1 MNPSLRVAALATLAA
16 LASPAATARPIAY
29 ADATTVM
36 GEWSRDAREASVF
49 HAPRHF
55 WSAGLVHLVL
65 DEPDSNRRHQLDLV
79 RANYLVRRW
88 NLPRAQGNAYVWGG
102 VGRGRGREF
111 DGSDTAWNLGFQL
124 DYETL
129 WFYSM
134 VKSDWRRTGSFQ
146 HRMDV
151 AQLGLALYE
160 HAWDELA
167 TWVVLQGRQLRGDFA
182 RDAEAALLVR
192 LFRRTQW
199 IEAGVTD
206 TGGFTM
212 MFMVNF

>member
-1 MNPSLRVAALATLAA
+1 MTNRLRVAAVATLFA
-16 LASPAATARPIAY
+16 LPFGCALARPIAY

-36 GEWSRDAREASVF
+36 GEWSRDGRELSVV
-49 HAPRHF
+49 HAPRHW
-55 WSAGLVHLVL
+55 WSAGVVHIVL
-65 DEPDSNRRHQLDLV
+65 DDPRGRDQHQLDLA

-88 NLPRAQGNAYVWGG
+88 NLPGAQGNAYVWGG
-102 VGRGRGREF
+102 VGRGRGRGI
-111 DGSDTAWNLGFQL
+111 DGGEVAWNAGVQL

-134 VKSDWRRTGSFQ
+134 VKSDWHRSSSFR

-151 AQLGLALYE
+151 AQLGFALYE
-160 HAWDELA
+160 HNWDELA
-167 TWVVLQGRQLRGDFA
+167 TWVVLQGRNMRGDFT
-182 RDAEAALLVR
+182 RETETALLLR
-192 LFRRTQW
+192 FFRRTQW
-199 IEAGVTD
+199 IEAGITD